1 MICTVIFDIG
11 NVLVKF
17 DWKTY
22 VYGTFDTKTADAL
35 AEAIWASGHWDE
47 FDRGVL
53 SDAQIIELMV
63 EEAPE
68 YRSEIHM
75 VMDHVGGFL
84 EQFEYAKNWIRELK
98 DMGYQVLYLSNYG
111 EFQMEKNPQV
121 LDFVPLMDGGVFSCH
136 VKLIKPDPEIYRIL
150 CEKYD
155 LDPQECMFIDDNA
168 ANIAAAKEF
177 GLHAVLFEGYE
188 KSYRE
193 IMEQLDAVPVCF
205 SGNRDADV

>member
-1 MICTVIFDIG
+1 MIRTVIFDIG

-53 SDAQIIELMV
+53 SDAEIVKLM
-63 EEAPE
+63 EDAAPE
-68 YRSEIHM
+68 YKNEIRM
-75 VMDHVGGFL
+75 VMDRVGGFL
-84 EQFEYAKNWIRELK
+84 EQFEYAKDWIRELK
-98 DMGYQVLYLSNYG
+98 EMGYQVLYLSNYG

-136 VKLIKPDPEIYRIL
+136 VKLIKPDPAIYGIL
-150 CEKYD
+150 CEKYH
-155 LDPQECMFIDDNA
+155 LNPQECMFIDDNA

-177 GLHAVLFEGYE
+177 GLQAVLFEGYE
-188 KSYRE
+188 KSYGA
-193 IMEQLDAVPVCF
+193 IMDYLEECSD
-205 SGNRDADV
+205 